1 MIAATDLG
9 LTERQRDVLTLLM
22 QGKSNKAIC
31 RALHLAEP
39 TVKSHVSAIM
49 IALKV
54 TNRTEAVIAARALGI
69 DEQASREVAAPAP
82 EYKVMSGMAG
92 NRTATRPAPY
102 IDLSVPDKP
111 SIAVLP
117 FANMSGDPAQEYFTD
132 GVTEDIITELSRF
145 KSLFV
150 IARNSTFSYKGKASD
165 VRRVGREL
173 GVRYVVEGS
182 IRRAGNRLR
191 ISAQLIDSIS
201 GNHIWAERYD
211 RELEDVF
218 EVQEEVTRSI
228 VVAIT
233 PEITRAEIDKTA
245 RKKPKSL
252 GGYEIAVRAH
262 AHSLHAWITFDSTLC
277 DQVIREAEEALSI
290 DPRSTLALNAIAISQ
305 YQRIVSR
312 MAPEDDAAWQAGMTA
327 ATKAVEIDP
336 SDSLGHAY
344 KAWLHCADP
353 RRGPIVDAMTCAR
366 RAVDLNPNSAYALR
380 ALGFVQ
386 VMAGEPQLAIETVKR
401 ALRLSP
407 RDPLRGNWYNLLS
420 MACCIA
426 GQYADGIAYGLVAT
440 SETPRFAVA
449 HVYLATNYIGL
460 GETDKAKA
468 ALAFA
473 RRLAPRFVEKFLGDE
488 TTGGLMMRR
497 PEDAHRV
504 TTFARVAAGLEDVG
518 AAISLR

>member
-1 MIAATDLG
+1 MVDGPAPLAQVGVFKLFDAFQRLLSRTKQKAEHLIDVDRISISERIIELVDLLRG
-9 LTERQRDVLTLLM
+9 QGRVPFEQIFGGDTTRSELIVSFLAVLEMTRLRMMEVTQDDPRDELLIELTLSEEHDEYLR
-22 QGKSNKAIC
+22 QSDPSDDPLT
-31 RALHLAEP
+31 ALARGEIGELA
-39 TVKSHVSAIM
+39 M
-49 IALKV
+49 
-54 TNRTEAVIAARALGI
+54 G
-69 DEQASREVAAPAP
+69 
-82 EYKVMSGMAG
+82 
-92 NRTATRPAPY
+92 
-102 IDLSVPDKP
+102 
-111 SIAVLP
+111 
-117 FANMSGDPAQEYFTD
+117 
-132 GVTEDIITELSRF
+132 
-145 KSLFV
+145 
-150 IARNSTFSYKGKASD
+150 
-165 VRRVGREL
+165 
-173 GVRYVVEGS
+173 
-182 IRRAGNRLR
+182 
-191 ISAQLIDSIS
+191 
-201 GNHIWAERYD
+201 
-211 RELEDVF
+211 
-218 EVQEEVTRSI
+218 
-228 VVAIT
+228 
-233 PEITRAEIDKTA
+233 
-245 RKKPKSL
+245 
-252 GGYEIAVRAH
+252 
-262 AHSLHAWITFDSTLC
+262 
-277 DQVIREAEEALSI
+277 
-290 DPRSTLALNAIAISQ
+290 
-305 YQRIVSR
+305 
-312 MAPEDDAAWQAGMTA
+312 AGMPS